1 MSILNL
7 AIIVYVIA
15 SVSYIVREIWR
26 SVPIRWISL
35 GFLILAFCLNLT
47 LVLKRSIE
55 AGHPPFSNLYESLI
69 FYACCTAF
77 VYIIFEFVYNFRIVG
92 ALATVLSML
101 ILLYATLQDDT
112 IRPIMPALK
121 SNWMLVHVVT
131 YMLGYASFG
140 IAFVTSIIFLV
151 VKPFSKNVKGGKES
165 EEGSEIFP
173 RNFDKLS
180 YKIVAFGF
188 PFLTLGL
195 VTGAVWAKKAWGDYW
210 SWDPKETWSL
220 ITWLAYLV
228 YLHSPLVL
236 PKMNVDK
243 SKMSVIL
250 SFWLL
255 ISFGIVNFTF
265 VGMNYLPSA
274 EDSAHIYGTK

>member
-1 MSILNL
+1 MSLINMTL
-7 AIIVYVIA
+7 IVYVIA
-15 SVSYIVREIWR
+15 SIAYIAREIWL
-26 SVPIRWISL
+26 SSSTRWVSL
-35 GFLILAFCLNLT
+35 GLLILAFCLNLT
-47 LVLKRSIE
+47 MVIKRSVE

-77 VYIIFEFVYNFRIVG
+77 VYIIFEFVYNFRVVG
-92 ALATVLSML
+92 AMAAVLAML
-101 ILLYATLQDDT
+101 ILLYATLQDDS

-121 SNWMLVHVVT
+121 SNWMLVHVIT
-131 YMLGYASFG
+131 YMLGYAAFG
-140 IAFVTSIIFLV
+140 ISFVTSIIFLV
-151 VKPFSKNVKGGKES
+151 VKPFAKKETKGTADEKE
-165 EEGSEIFP
+165 ILP

-188 PFLTLGL
+188 PFLTLGM

-228 YLHSPLVL
+228 YLHTPLVL
-236 PKMNVDK
+236 PKMNINK
-243 SKMSVIL
+243 SKAAVIL

-255 ISFGIVNFTF
+255 FAFAIVNFTF
-265 VGMNYLPSA
+265 VGLNYLPSA
-274 EDSAHIYGTK
+274 ADSEHIYGSQ